1 MGILQAIVLRFISER
16 VAKPMVRFPLKEN
29 RDGHLTHRK
38 QGKYLFL
45 KHAQEGHA
53 TLFVRG
59 ADFLHFLSSELEA
72 TKLLEETLQLR
83 PGYFLHMELCIC

>member
-1 MGILQAIVLRFISER
+1 MRFISER
-16 VAKPMVRFPLKEN
+16 VAQPMVRFPLKED

-38 QGKYLFL
+38 QVKYLFL
-45 KHAQEGHA
+45 RHAQEGHD

-59 ADFLHFLSSELEA
+59 ADFLHFLFSESEA

-83 PGYFLHMELCIC
+83 HGCFLHMELCIC